1 MLALTGLLDLTLIDI
16 ILLFGLLVIAPL
28 GLPLVERE
36 SSTVHRLAR
45 SAYLPAALAAAGSFA
60 VDEGWAAVALTT
72 PLLAAT
78 GLFALGGLPALWPVR
93 STVWRHLV
101 PVASLAYLAGA
112 AGWLAVSRLGAR
124 PLNLPGEI
132 VELTAVH
139 FLFAGFGATAI
150 GACVLSAR
158 EQEGLPRNWLGEA
171 AALGL
176 PGGTALVAAGFALVP
191 VLQVVGAVVLALS
204 LFVLAWLMLI
214 AGRGRLF
221 PASARVLLMVAAGS
235 VAIAMVLALQYAFG
249 QRFGTPALSIQS
261 MARTHGLLNGFGF
274 TLGGLLGWRLAGIRG
289 WRRSASS

>member
-1 MLALTGLLDLTLIDI
+1 MLALIRLLDLTLIDV

-60 VDEGWAAVALTT
+60 VDEGWAAVALTA
-72 PLLAAT
+72 PLLAVT
-78 GLFALGGLPALWPVR
+78 GLFALGGLSVLWPVR

-124 PLNLPGEI
+124 PLNLPDEI

-150 GACVLSAR
+150 GASVLSAR

-214 AGRGRLF
+214 AARGRVF
-221 PASARVLLMVAAGS
+221 PTSARVCLIIAAGS
-235 VAIAMVLALQYAFG
+235 VAIAMLLALQYAFG
-249 QRFGTPALSIQS
+249 QRFGTPALSIQA
-261 MARTHGLLNGFGF
+261 MVRTHGLLNGFGF
-274 TLGGLLGWRLAGIRG
+274 TLGGLLGWRLAGVRG